1 VSRIFLTRLG
11 EDYGPPIADGLRWLG
26 DAARLTRGVR
36 VAIKPNLTYPT
47 FREGVMT
54 SPAAVEAVVR
64 VLKRLTDRITI
75 CESDSG
81 GYNPFSM
88 DEVFRV
94 TGLTAMAAREG
105 VAVVNMS
112 KASSRR
118 VHMRAGWRTI
128 EVPLPTLL
136 LDETD
141 VFITMPV
148 PKLHLNTA
156 ISFAIKNQWGVI
168 QEPALRLKLHPW
180 FTDVVRGVNRALPP
194 TLVVADGRW
203 GLDRTGPLRG
213 DPVRLDWL
221 MVSNSVWHADR
232 CAAELIGLDWRRVPY
247 LRRILPAEGATTL
260 TDVTFN
266 GPWEGFRARPFALR
280 RAWTDWPGYACFHSR
295 ALAWIGYESPL
306 ARPLHRLLY
315 RFREPFY

>member
-1 VSRIFLTRLG
+1 MSRIFLTRLG
-11 EDYGPPIADGLRWLG
+11 EQYGAPIAEGLRWLG
-26 DAARLTRGVR
+26 GATGLAPGVR
-36 VAIKPNLTYPT
+36 VSIKPNLTYPR

-54 SPAAVEAVVR
+54 SPDAVEALVR
-64 VLKRLTDRITI
+64 ELKRTTDRITI

-81 GYNPFSM
+81 GYNRFSM

-94 TGLTAMAAREG
+94 TSLAAMAAREG

-112 KASSRR
+112 KAPSRPVR
-118 VHMRAGWRTI
+118 MRAGRRTI
-128 EVPLPTLL
+128 DVPLPTLL

-156 ISFAIKNQWGVI
+156 MSFAIKNQWGVI

-180 FTDVVRGVNRALPP
+180 FSDVIRGVNRALPR

-213 DPVRLDWL
+213 DPVRLDWI
-221 MVSNSVWHADR
+221 MVADGVWHADR
-232 CAAELIGLDWRRVPY
+232 CAAELIGLDWRRVAY
-247 LRRILPAEGATTL
+247 LRRILPAEGAATL
-260 TDVTFN
+260 ADVTFN
-266 GPWEGFRARPFALR
+266 APWQQFRSRPFALR
-280 RAWTDWPGYACFHSR
+280 RAWTDLPGYACFHSR

-306 ARPLHRLLY
+306 AAPLHWLLY